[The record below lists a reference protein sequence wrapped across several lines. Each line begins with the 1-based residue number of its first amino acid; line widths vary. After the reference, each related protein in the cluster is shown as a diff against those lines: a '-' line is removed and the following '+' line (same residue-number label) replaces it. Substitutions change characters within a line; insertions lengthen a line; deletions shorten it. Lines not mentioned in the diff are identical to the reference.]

1 MIKRWAYKQI
11 VSTGVHGEQ
20 PRSRAPSMRAANT
33 SHNGEHCIAGFY
45 MHPEQLCH
53 PTYTNGVAVDKPVA
67 HCANVRRRLACIVDS
82 P

>member
-45 MHPEQLCH
+45 MYPENQSS
-53 PTYTNGVAVDKPVA
+53 
-67 HCANVRRRLACIVDS
+67 CAIPLTPPEWR
-82 P
+82 